1 MADLRGSFEACYCSP
16 GGLDG
21 GNCNS
26 EQTKSNPP
34 LINRNS
40 PLAHFS
46 DPDFIPPMQIKKFA
60 AAVFFLAFVAMTG
73 PAFSV
78 VAFTETFNT
87 GNSNWTNGQ
96 TDGSTGGPVTWNE
109 SGGVGNSGYI
119 SYNSGDFTTGNGTT
133 YPGFDPVVTQL
144 MFRANATNDASGDAF
159 VGNWLGSGVV
169 SLSLMVR
176 HNYTE
181 TLNFYSR
188 LTPGGGAGASL
199 APVFAVAPNVWTEVS
214 IPIIDSNPPFLSYG
228 GGSPNAN
235 FNGVFS
241 SMQNMTFGFYLPPQT
256 DFTNFTMDIDN
267 VTLTV
272 PEPSTAFLIAL
283 GFGGLSALRRRRKI

>member
-1 MADLRGSFEACYCSP
+1 MLLKKLLLPMFSMVAVLMPGSAS
-16 GGLDG
+16 
-21 GNCNS
+21 
-26 EQTKSNPP
+26 
-34 LINRNS
+34 
-40 PLAHFS
+40 
-46 DPDFIPPMQIKKFA
+46 
-60 AAVFFLAFVAMTG
+60 AVVT
-73 PAFSV
+73 
-78 VAFTETFNT
+78 FTENFDT
-87 GNSNWTNGQ
+87 GASGWTNGQ
-96 TDGSTGGPVTWNE
+96 TNGPTGGAVTWNDD
-109 SGGVGNSGYI
+109 GGVGDSGYI

-133 YPGFDPVVTQL
+133 YPGFDPVVTWL
-144 MFRANATNDASGDAF
+144 MFRANAGNDASNDAF
-159 VGNWLGSGVV
+159 VGDWLGSGVV
-169 SLSLMVR
+169 SLTLMVR

-214 IPIIDSNPPFLSYG
+214 IQIIDSNPPFLSYG
-228 GGSPNAN
+228 GGGPNAN

-283 GFGGLSALRRRRKI
+283 GCGGLSVLRSRRKI